1 MNKLMA
7 KIDTNE
13 ELDYDHNSFHSLSE
27 SYQLHAEFRRKN
39 DLDIVSSNNVLF
51 YWKLKDF
58 SSYLSHRW
66 YVDNFFVPALSRINI
81 VPSNF

>member
-13 ELDYDHNSFHSLSE
+13 ELDYNHNSFHSLSE

-51 YWKLKDF
+51 YWKLKDL
-58 SSYLSHRW
+58 SSDKDIFHIKA
-66 YVDNFFVPALSRINI
+66 FFPDQVLN
-81 VPSNF
+81 

>member
-1 MNKLMA
+1 MNKLTA

-51 YWKLKDF
+51 YWKLKDL
-58 SSYLSHRW
+58 SSDKDRFHIKA
-66 YVDNFFVPALSRINI
+66 FFPDQVLN
-81 VPSNF
+81 